1 MKNINIRLAYAEDFY
16 AMHALNQQSFSE
28 AWSED
33 AMHGALLGGFDVLV
47 AETDGVLCGYIFS
60 CDIVDEVHIMQL
72 AVDPAW
78 HRRGIASRLSQALL
92 QTKRAMQCV
101 LLELRASNHAALA
114 LYQYLGFTVC
124 GERPR
129 YYAAKNEKTAEDA
142 ILMRLNM
149 DGNYE

>member
-1 MKNINIRLAYAEDFY
+1 MKNINIRLAYAHDFD
-16 AMHALNQQSFSE
+16 AMHALNQLSFIE

-33 AMHGALLGGFDVLV
+33 AMRGALLGGFDVLV
-47 AETDGVLCGYIFS
+47 AEADSVLCGYIFS

-72 AVDPAW
+72 AVHPAW
-78 HRRGIASRLSQALL
+78 QRQGIARRLSQTLL
-92 QTKRAMQCV
+92 HTKRAMQCI

-114 LYQYLGFTVC
+114 LYQHLGFAVC
-124 GERPR
+124 GERSG
-129 YYAAKNEKTAEDA
+129 YYAARHEKAAESA